1 MGPTKSSPRVIVSP
15 PVSRFCP
22 WSTLRP
28 PHDAVGG
35 NGEPIWLRV
44 VRRMTATER
53 VTASTIPPSLRRDS
67 GSRDAA
73 SRCLHVPGIRFSQRI
88 DRTHQKGDRGGLGH
102 ELAQQFE
109 PLWARRVGVVGQ
121 RIIVLSTGAASE
133 IDAALATVARQQAGA
148 LIVNADPLFSS
159 RQDQVVALAARYRIP
174 TNYFNRDFTA
184 AGGLMTNVDD
194 RAESLRQAYIY
205 VGRILKGEKPVALP
219 VIQPTKF
226 DLVSNL
232 KTAKELGLT
241 VPPALL
247 NRADEIIE

>member
-1 MGPTKSSPRVIVSP
+1 
-15 PVSRFCP
+15 
-22 WSTLRP
+22 
-28 PHDAVGG
+28 
-35 NGEPIWLRV
+35 
-44 VRRMTATER
+44 MTATER
-53 VTASTIPPSLRRDS
+53 VTASTIPPFLRRDS

-159 RQDQVVALAARYRIP
+159 RQDQVVALAARYRVP